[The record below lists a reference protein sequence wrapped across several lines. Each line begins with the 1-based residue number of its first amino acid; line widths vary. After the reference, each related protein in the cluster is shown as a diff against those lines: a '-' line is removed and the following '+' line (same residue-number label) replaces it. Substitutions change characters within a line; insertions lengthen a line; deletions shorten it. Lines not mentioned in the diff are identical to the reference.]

1 MRHGRWVYFL
11 ALVLTIV
18 SFLPLAIPVFFTVVE
33 LISSGRLLYDFLMPA
48 ELFLLTVI
56 GGGGIVVLGVAGKIS
71 IKRLVVYLALDV
83 ASVGGAQVWAVL
95 SGLAHGDT
103 ELTGVH
109 VFAITIFAILFHLFA
124 LLVGLECVR
133 ICRSLRGA
141 PKPS

>member
-1 MRHGRWVYFL
+1 MGRGRWVYFL
-11 ALVLTIV
+11 AVVLTIV
-18 SFLPLAIPVFFTVVE
+18 SFLPLAVPVFFTVVE

-56 GGGGIVVLGVAGKIS
+56 GGGGMVVLGVAGKIS

-103 ELTGVH
+103 ELAGVH

-124 LLVGLECVR
+124 LLVELECVR